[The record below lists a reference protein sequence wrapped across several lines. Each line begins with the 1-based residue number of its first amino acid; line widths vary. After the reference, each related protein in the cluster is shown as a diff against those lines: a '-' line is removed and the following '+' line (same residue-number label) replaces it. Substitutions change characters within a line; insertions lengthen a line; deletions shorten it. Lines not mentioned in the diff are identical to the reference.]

1 MRLPDFLN
9 ATTIPDDKLKIL
21 LRHLDSF
28 VGYLESHKEWF
39 GEQNYLAEVKKPANE
54 EEKKSLTTH

>member
-39 GEQNYLAEVKKPANE
+39 GEQNYVADDKKARHDVEKKPATAN
-54 EEKKSLTTH
+54 

>member
-9 ATTIPDDKLKIL
+9 ATTIPDEKLKIL

-39 GEQNYLAEVKKPANE
+39 GEQNYLPGDKKTTHDEDKKPATAN
-54 EEKKSLTTH
+54 

>member
-21 LRHLDSF
+21 LRHMDSF

-39 GEQNYLAEVKKPANE
+39 GEHNYVVEAEGTKIEEGKPV
-54 EEKKSLTTH
+54 TTNN